1 MAIEVHYIQ
10 PVVKRAS
17 KKSAVKGRSIV
28 IIDDE
33 KPFVESMAQLVGTS
47 LDCPVHAFTKPEDA
61 LAVLKEVDPGVIVT
75 DYFMPEIDGF
85 EFINKASSVAPRAVF
100 IMITGHDLNPINDE
114 LFRLQSVKSW
124 LQKPIERST
133 LVAAILQAW
142 PGKDAPASRK

>member
-1 MAIEVHYIQ
+1 M
-10 PVVKRAS
+10 VKRAS
-17 KKSAVKGRSIV
+17 KKTATKGRSI
-28 IIDDE
+28 ILIDDE
-33 KPFVESMAQLVGTS
+33 KPFVESMAHLVASS

-61 LAVLKEVDPGVIVT
+61 LAVLEEANPGVIVT

-85 EFINKASSVAPRAVF
+85 EFISKAASVAPRAAF

-124 LQKPIERST
+124 LQKPIECST

-142 PGKDAPASRK
+142 PGKDAPSPLK